1 MRAVRNFVLG
11 IILLSTF
18 SFALPDESDYKKQVK
33 LKVIAHT
40 FENLRSDIQIDV
52 LKNGVLEENNLK
64 DSKNKFNILLDLNE
78 EYDIHIEQAGCQSKI
93 LKIDT
98 NVKGFTKGN
107 LSYVIEI
114 FMKKEIVGSLTDDQI
129 RFHLFHGANDKT
141 LLMLADG

>member
-11 IILLSTF
+11 IIVLSSF
-18 SFALPDESDYKKQVK
+18 SFVLPSEEDYKKQVK

-40 FENLRSDIQIDV
+40 FENLRSDIQVDV
-52 LKNGVLEENNLK
+52 FKNGLLETENLK

-78 EYDIHIEQAGCQSKI
+78 EYDIYVAQPGCQSKI

-107 LSYVIEI
+107 LSYVIEV
-114 FMKKEIVGSLTDDQI
+114 FMKKEIIGSITDDQI